1 MSTLQEIEAAV
12 EKLPPREV
20 AKLADWLTRRRKQ
33 VSAYDAMADGCGIVK
48 GGPRDLASNKKHLA
62 GYGR

>member
-12 EKLPPREV
+12 EKLPPREM
-20 AKLADWLTRRRKQ
+20 ASLADWLARRCKRI
-33 VSAYDAMADGCGIVK
+33 SAYDAMKDGCGIVK